1 MTGVTL
7 LTRHPR
13 GREDIASDRVRP
25 VQAGT
30 PAWSTCSEVGVLP
43 SSLCGAM
50 DEKPRAG
57 EAERLGHAM
66 DGARLPLLPRA
77 GPQLHA
83 AAANDRRLRRR
94 AAARG
99 RGTVLAEAT
108 RLYSA
113 GLGARQRALD
123 GALVSGVTQGEVLSR
138 QSSC

>member
-13 GREDIASDRVRP
+13 GREDIAAGRVRP
-25 VQAGT
+25 GQAGP
-30 PAWSTCSEVGVLP
+30 PAWSTCSEVGILP
-43 SSLCGAM
+43 RALCETMG
-50 DEKPRAG
+50 EKPRAG
-57 EAERLGHAM
+57 AAERLGYAM
-66 DGARLPLLPRA
+66 SSVRLPLLPRA

-83 AAANDRRLRRR
+83 AAATDRRLRRR

-113 GLGARQRALD
+113 GLGASQRALT
-123 GALVSGVTQGEVLSR
+123 GASVSGILEGRL
-138 QSSC
+138 